1 MSSRGAACAAI
12 GVLLL
17 ASAAARAAGPLG
29 PERSPIRTSD
39 YAVELAQGPVLAGTR
54 VIGLAGAYVAI
65 AEGVDGDTQNP
76 AAPAVRVPWSFD
88 HLDYDLGFGITF
100 PTSIGEGDYF
110 NSGRETDL
118 SDHQAGFVFLNAA
131 ANLQLGRWGAGITL
145 EYQRYSLSTDA
156 SGATPGLQQDELF
169 AQFAVTHLLGA
180 RTVADGQL
188 AIGVGLRAAGLFV
201 RNENP
206 TVGEARDLFATE
218 AVGPE
223 VGVLWRPND
232 WPIRVGAALRSA
244 LVTDVTK
251 EDDESVTVV
260 GDDFVIGDP
269 ADPNSIYLPHR
280 ITLPWD
286 LNIGAAVQ
294 FGPRPFN
301 PRWIDPEE
309 QLERVRRFVRWRKLE
324 RRRARDARVSQGA
337 PATAEDLEIE
347 RLDALD
353 EAHEARAEIEVEQR
367 LRARYAKMKRF
378 HVLVSTSLLVT
389 GGVKD
394 AVGVESFLAR
404 EVQRSGQR
412 TTYSPRLGVES
423 EPIAHWLRVRAG
435 SYWEPTRIAR
445 RPNGE
450 PNTGRL
456 HGTFGFDAKLF
467 PWSVFGLFEEGT
479 EWRASAAI
487 DSANK
492 YFGWSVSI
500 GVWH

>member
-1 MSSRGAACAAI
+1 VKPRSAACALV
-12 GVLLL
+12 GMLL

-29 PERSPIRTSD
+29 PEGSPIQTSN
-39 YAVELAQGPVLAGTR
+39 YAVDLAPGPVLAGTR

-65 AEGVDGDTQNP
+65 AEGTDGDTQNP

-100 PTSIGEGDYF
+100 PTSLGEGDYF
-110 NSGRETDL
+110 NSGRDTDL
-118 SDHQAGFVFLNAA
+118 SDRQAGFVFLNAA
-131 ANLQLGRWGAGITL
+131 ANVQLGRWGAGITL
-145 EYQRYSLSTDA
+145 EYQRYSLSHDRA
-156 SGATPGLQQDELF
+156 GATPGVQEDELF
-169 AQFAVTHLLGA
+169 AQFGVTHLLGA

-188 AIGVGLRAAGLFV
+188 AIGVGLRAAGLIV

-206 TVGEARDLFATE
+206 AVGQARDLFGTE
-218 AVGPE
+218 AAGPE
-223 VGVLWRPND
+223 AGVLWRPND
-232 WPIRVGAALRSA
+232 WPIRIGAAIRA
-244 LVTDVTK
+244 AVVTEVTATDV
-251 EDDESVTVV
+251 EPNAD
-260 GDDFVIGDP
+260 GDFVIGTPGDP
-269 ADPNSIYLPHR
+269 TAIYLPHR

-286 LNIGAAVQ
+286 LNVGAAFQ

-309 QLERVRRFVRWRKLE
+309 QLDRVRRFLRWRKLE
-324 RRRARDARVSQGA
+324 RQRRRDARVTQGSPLA
-337 PATAEDLEIE
+337 AEDLELE

-353 EAHEARAEIEVEQR
+353 EAHAERVEIEVEQR
-367 LRARYAKMKRF
+367 LRARYARLKRF

-389 GGVKD
+389 GGVDD

-404 EVQRSGQR
+404 EVQRSGRR

-423 EPIAHWLRVRAG
+423 EPVAHWLRVRAG
-435 SYWEPTRIAR
+435 SYWEPTRFAR
-445 RPNGE
+445 RPDGNA
-450 PNTGRL
+450 NTGRL
-456 HGTFGFDAKLF
+456 HATFGFDAKLF
-467 PWSVFGLFEEGT
+467 PWTVLGLFEDGT

-487 DSANK
+487 DSADK